1 MKQYAIAIHGGA
13 GTILPSEMD
22 HEKELAYTGAL
33 RDALLA
39 GQAVLVAGGTAVD
52 AVSAAVCSLEDC
64 PLFNAGRG
72 SVFNA
77 AGFQEMDASIMDGA
91 TRAAG
96 AIAAVTGIRNPV
108 RLACAVM
115 DHSGHV
121 LLIGEGAMAFA
132 RLRDFEIIDDTWFY
146 DEHRYKQWCAI
157 RDTDGFQL
165 DHTANESKYG
175 TVGAVALDM
184 HGHLAAATS
193 TGGMTNKRFGRVG
206 DSPIIGAGNYAW
218 DKTCAVSCTGSGEY
232 FLRGVVAYDVSCLM
246 EYKGLSLAAACDTV
260 IHSRLPDIGG
270 DGGLIA
276 IDRQGN
282 IALTFNTPGMY
293 RGCITPAGEEIV
305 RIFK

>member
-13 GTILPSEMD
+13 GTILPSETD
-22 HEKELAYTGAL
+22 DEKELAYTTAL

-39 GQAVLVAGGTAVD
+39 GQAVLSTGGTAVD
-52 AVSAAVCSLEDC
+52 AVSVAVCSLEDC

-77 AGFQEMDASIMDGA
+77 AGFQEMDASIMDGS

-96 AIAAVTGIRNPV
+96 AVAAVTGIRNPV
-108 RLACAVM
+108 RLARAVM

-132 RLRDFEIIDDTWFY
+132 RLRGFEILDDTWFY
-146 DEHRYKQWCAI
+146 DEHRYQQWCAI
-157 RDTDGFQL
+157 RDTDGFEL
-165 DHTANESKYG
+165 DHTAKESKYG
-175 TVGAVALDM
+175 TVGAVALDV

-206 DSPIIGAGNYAW
+206 DSPIIGAGNFAW

-232 FLRGVVAYDVSCLM
+232 FLRGVIAYDVSCLM
-246 EYKGLSLAAACDTV
+246 EYKGLSLAAACDMV
-260 IHSRLPDIGG
+260 IHSRLSDIGG

-282 IALTFNTPGMY
+282 IALPFNTPGMY
-293 RGCITPAGEEIV
+293 RGWITPEGEEIV